1 MPLKAVVESLDGL
14 DENLHDFYVQDGDKF
29 FLDLDDDTIREHRAV
44 APLRN
49 AYDRTKSDLQKAK
62 EEREAASAKLRALP
76 EDFDPDMWNRLKE
89 GGDPA
94 KREAQGIEMR
104 KQIEAERD
112 EWKSKYE
119 EASGQVQRVI
129 VERSL
134 EEALSGAGITSP
146 TFIKAA
152 RAMLVGKVKLE
163 GDKPMVETDD
173 MGSFPVADYV
183 KRWAAGE
190 GKDFVVPPSGGG
202 ARGND
207 RGSSGNGKTVAA
219 KDLESMSAREKA
231 EFFAKNPGV
240 SITD

>member
-1 MPLKAVVESLDGL
+1 MPIKAVVESLDGL
-14 DENLHDFYVQDGDKF
+14 DENLQSLYVQDGDKF
-29 FLDLDDDTIREHRAV
+29 FLDLDDDSIREHRAV

-49 AYDRTKSDLQKAK
+49 AYDRTKSDLQRAR

-76 EDFDPDMWNRLKE
+76 EDFDPDMWKRLKE

-94 KREAQGIEMR
+94 KREAQMVEMR
-104 KQIEAERD
+104 KQFETERD

-119 EASGQVQRVI
+119 EASGRVQRVI

-134 EEALSGAGITSP
+134 EDALASSGITSP
-146 TFIKAA
+146 AFIKAA
-152 RAMLVGKVKLE
+152 RALLVGQVKLD
-163 GDKPMVETDD
+163 GDRPVVETD

-190 GKDFVVPPSGGG
+190 GKDFVQPPSGGG

-207 RGSSGNGKTVAA
+207 RGTSGTGKTVAA
-219 KDLESMSAREKA
+219 KDLESMTPREKA
-231 EFFAKNPGV
+231 DFFAKNPSV
-240 SITD
+240 AITD

>member
-76 EDFDPDMWNRLKE
+76 EDFDPEMWKRLKE

-94 KREAQGIEMR
+94 KREAQMVEMR
-104 KQIEAERD
+104 KQFETERD

-119 EASGQVQRVI
+119 EASGRVQRVL

-134 EEALSGAGITSP
+134 EDALAGAGITTP
-146 TFIKAA
+146 AFIKAA
-152 RAMLVGKVKLE
+152 RALLVGQVKLD
-163 GDKPMVETDD
+163 GDKPVVETD

-219 KDLESMSAREKA
+219 KDLEAMTAREKA
-231 EFFAKNPGV
+231 DFFAKNPGV
-240 SITD
+240 AITD